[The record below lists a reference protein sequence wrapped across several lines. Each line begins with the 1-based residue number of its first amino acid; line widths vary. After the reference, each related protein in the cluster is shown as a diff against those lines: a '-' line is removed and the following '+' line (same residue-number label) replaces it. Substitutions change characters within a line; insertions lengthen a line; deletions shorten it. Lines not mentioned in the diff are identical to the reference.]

1 MSSTTKVLVVVNFIK
16 SNFLSALLAI
26 LGTSI
31 FFIFGEIIESSS
43 LYFLPIAAGGFIYIA
58 VADLIPE
65 LQKTKEAKHSLS
77 QMLAITVGVL
87 VMVLLTYL
95 E

>member
-1 MSSTTKVLVVVNFIK
+1 MV
-16 SNFLSALLAI
+16 LAI
-26 LGTSI
+26 NQ
-31 FFIFGEIIESSS
+31 IEQTIT

-65 LQKTKEAKHSLS
+65 LQKTKKIKYSILQLIAVIGGILA
-77 QMLAITVGVL
+77 MLA
-87 VMVLLTYL
+87 LTFL